1 MIRYC
6 YFLLYLLLPALSA
19 GARAWSAEPGGDPY
33 EDSIRTVMTR
43 SASDSVK
50 TRLALELA
58 GYWNGVDSVKTRHY
72 LDQGQKLAGSNP
84 FLKALCYWHEGSYH
98 YPADPDLSQACL
110 QKADSLLKRYKTK
123 EAYRIRS
130 KVWSEYANSYLQKE
144 DDISYVNI
152 IVNKAIPLAR
162 QAMDPIMLGL
172 HYKSLGVVFMNTGQ
186 YDKAEAYLK
195 QSADMLT
202 RAGAS
207 DRQMIFV
214 YNWLSETYVYLNRL
228 PEARA
233 TLDALL
239 SHLLKTNQPTLYLGY
254 YKVMGLYHHHKQ
266 QYDKALNNFDLGL
279 SFIPEQDQISRRE
292 FTFLKIKTLL
302 AAARY
307 KQAQQLLS
315 AFSAEQGIMDQP
327 GARMPIY
334 EATAEL
340 YAGLKEPYLAYE
352 YQKRYSRLLDSVYRS
367 RLLIDVNALEI
378 RYKHAENQKEIATL
392 KARNEQIAIRDR
404 NSRLLSWLM
413 MLASLLLL
421 VIALLS
427 FLYYRN
433 NKRLMR
439 QKELNYRHQLKEI
452 AQQQRLQFG
461 RAVLQGEEQERR
473 RVARDLHDGLGG
485 ILAGVKINLSGQ
497 VDEMPVRQRTELTR
511 IIGQLDH
518 SVSELRRIAHNMMP
532 VNLLKFGL
540 RTALKDL
547 CESLL
552 SDMTRIDFLALGVEN
567 NLAEEAQ
574 IHIYRIVQELL
585 SNAIRHAEAR
595 HIILQCSQ
603 DGGTFLITH
612 EDDGKGFDPSVTAS
626 GIGLSNIRNR
636 VGFLNGHMEIDSA
649 INEGTI
655 INIELYVGT

>member
-1 MIRYC
+1 MIRYS
-6 YFLLYLLLPALSA
+6 YLLLFLLLSALPA
-19 GARAWSAEPGGDPY
+19 GARALSADEDPY
-33 EDSIRTVMTR
+33 EDSIRAAMNR
-43 SASDSVK
+43 SASDSIK
-50 TRLALELA
+50 ARLALELA
-58 GYWNGVDSVKTRHY
+58 GHWNGVDSVKARHY
-72 LDQGQKLAGSNP
+72 LEEGKKLAGNHP
-84 FLKALCYWHEGSYH
+84 FLNALYYWREGSFH
-98 YPADPDLSQACL
+98 YTIDPDLAQACL
-110 QKADSLLKRYKTK
+110 QKADSLLKIYKTK

-130 KVWSEYANSYLQKE
+130 KVWSEYANVYLKSE

-152 IVNKAIPLAR
+152 IVNKAIPLAL
-162 QAMDPIMLGL
+162 QARDSIMLGL
-172 HYKSLGVVFMNTGQ
+172 HYKGLGVVFMNTGQ

-202 RAGAS
+202 KAGAS

-228 PEARA
+228 PEARSI
-233 TLDALL
+233 LDALL
-239 SHLLKTNQPTLYLGY
+239 SKLLKTNQPTLYLGY

-266 QYDKALNNFDLGL
+266 QYDNAINSFDLGL
-279 SFIPEQDQISRRE
+279 SFIPAEDQISRRE

-392 KARNEQIAIRDR
+392 KARNEQIATRDR

-413 MLASLLLL
+413 ALASMLLLI
-421 VIALLS
+421 IALLS
-427 FLYYRN
+427 LLYYRN

-461 RAVLQGEEQERR
+461 QAVLQGEEQERR

-497 VDEMPVRQRTELTR
+497 IEEMPVRQRTELVR

-518 SVSELRRIAHNMMP
+518 SVTELRRIAHNMMP

-547 CESLL
+547 CESLM
-552 SDMTRIDFLALGVEN
+552 SDMTRIDFLALGIEN
-567 NLAEEAQ
+567 NLNEEAQ

-603 DGGTFLITH
+603 DSSTFLITH
-612 EDDGKGFDPSVTAS
+612 EDDGKGFDPSVAAS